1 VSAEIGAVAPL
12 SDTLRMSG
20 GSGMAP
26 SSRDRLSVDLHG
38 LKGALVERARLAGT
52 SPSGWVRATLA
63 EALGGPAGS
72 VDGIRP
78 PQLQARDASRVRL
91 TLRMPRTEATA
102 VLAAAR
108 LAGQP
113 PGDFVADLL
122 AGQPAP
128 MPASD
133 RTEIVGALIAACAE
147 LSTFSRNLSHLV
159 SLSRQG
165 AFRLAEEY
173 RPMLTTLSL
182 DVREHLD
189 HLTRSLADLQPRRG
203 GGMQQRRSG
212 ATQPGARP

>member
-1 VSAEIGAVAPL
+1 
-12 SDTLRMSG
+12 
-20 GSGMAP
+20 MAP

-38 LKGALVERARLAGT
+38 LKAALVERARLAGT

-63 EALGGPAGS
+63 EALGGPPEPVSEA
-72 VDGIRP
+72 RP
-78 PQLQARDASRVRL
+78 PRFKAHDVSRVRL
-91 TLRMPRTEATA
+91 TLRMSRADASA

-122 AGQPAP
+122 AGQPVP

-133 RTEIVGALIAACAE
+133 RAETVGALIAACAD

-159 SLSRQG
+159 SLLRQG
-165 AFRLAEEY
+165 AFRPAEEY
-173 RPMLTTLSL
+173 RPMLTTLSI

-189 HLTRSLADLQPRRG
+189 HLTRALVYLQPRRG
-203 GGMQQRRSG
+203 RGMQQRRSG
-212 ATQPGARP
+212 AAQPGARS

>member
-1 VSAEIGAVAPL
+1 
-12 SDTLRMSG
+12 
-20 GSGMAP
+20 MAP

-38 LKGALVERARLAGT
+38 LKAALVERARLAGT

-63 EALGGPAGS
+63 EALGGAAEPVSEA
-72 VDGIRP
+72 RP
-78 PQLQARDASRVRL
+78 PRLRTRDASRVRL
-91 TLRMPRTEATA
+91 TLRMPRAEAAA

-113 PGDFVADLL
+113 PGDFIANLL

-133 RTEIVGALIAACAE
+133 RAETVGALIASCAE

-159 SLSRQG
+159 SLLRQG
-165 AFRLAEEY
+165 AFRPAEEY
-173 RPMLTTLSL
+173 RPMLATLSH

-189 HLTRSLADLQPRRG
+189 HLTRALVDLQPRRRS
-203 GGMQQRRSG
+203 GMQQHRGDPTR
-212 ATQPGARP
+212 AGARP